1 MSINIRKRNG
11 SLEPLNIDNIN
22 KQAIPACEGLN
33 GISYENLLLDANIMF
48 VDGMSSSDVQ
58 EALIKT
64 CKNKIDIDV
73 PNWTFAGARLTLYDL
88 YHNMKRFYNVSE
100 QRGQVY
106 DAITLAKYLD
116 MNKDNLAY
124 SVIVGHVDYVAVDV
138 EELNAYIAPDRDK
151 QFNLIGIETLIE
163 RYLLRKNNIVSELP
177 QHLFMSLAIFLSK
190 YEVNPTE
197 TAKEF
202 YDVLSKF
209 EVMMATPTLSNGR
222 RKGKSCFSCF
232 VGHTPDTIE
241 GIFAT
246 YAEQALYSK
255 FGGGIGWSWS
265 AVRALGGIIQDK
277 PGASGGKIPW
287 LKIEND
293 VALAVNQLGVRAGA
307 INCYIE
313 TWDLDVFDFLD
324 LKKTSGEDRRRAH
337 DLFISLSVNSLFI
350 ERCKQD
356 ANWTL
361 FDPYDC
367 KDLTEIHGEE
377 FRISYENYEKTLE
390 SNPEYF
396 TNPPKVIKAKQLM
409 RALMTRYFESGMP
422 FLFFKD
428 NVNSKHEHPDEGII
442 RSSNLCTEILQPTDE
457 DRTVTCNLAS
467 INLAVVN
474 TREHAAKVVP
484 IAMRMLD
491 NVIDVSSYPTE
502 KARKTHHHTRS
513 IGLGTMGEGEWIA
526 TSKVMYGS
534 HTHKEMAY
542 ELYDAIYYY
551 AAEASRA
558 LAVEKG
564 PWKPGKDF
572 RNAYWGAIAPTSS
585 ISILVGTTASHEPVF
600 KRKFQEENMMGVCPV
615 VAPKLSPENYEYYV
629 SAYDVNQFD
638 MIDLT
643 AIRQQALNRYGGGQ
657 SISHN
662 IYVIPEKTEMK
673 NIYDLIL
680 YAHDSGLMTT
690 YYLRSKSQKEKVEKE
705 TKESMSSNIACSG
718 CE

>member
-1 MSINIRKRNG
+1 M
-11 SLEPLNIDNIN
+11 
-22 KQAIPACEGLN
+22 
-33 GISYENLLLDANIMF
+33 
-48 VDGMSSSDVQ
+48 
-58 EALIKT
+58 
-64 CKNKIDIDV
+64 
-73 PNWTFAGARLTLYDL
+73 
-88 YHNMKRFYNVSE
+88 
-100 QRGQVY
+100 
-106 DAITLAKYLD
+106 
-116 MNKDNLAY
+116 
-124 SVIVGHVDYVAVDV
+124 
-138 EELNAYIAPDRDK
+138 
-151 QFNLIGIETLIE
+151 
-163 RYLLRKNNIVSELP
+163 
-177 QHLFMSLAIFLSK
+177 
-190 YEVNPTE
+190 
-197 TAKEF
+197 
-202 YDVLSKF
+202 
-209 EVMMATPTLSNGR
+209 
-222 RKGKSCFSCF
+222 
-232 VGHTPDTIE
+232 
-241 GIFAT
+241 
-246 YAEQALYSK
+246 
-255 FGGGIGWSWS
+255 
-265 AVRALGGIIQDK
+265 IQDK
-277 PGASGGKIPW
+277 PGASGGIVPW

-293 VALAVNQLGVRAGA
+293 IAIGVDQLSVRAGA
-307 INCYIE
+307 INCYLE
-313 TWDLDVFDFLD
+313 TWHMDIFDFLD

-350 ERCKQD
+350 ERCKND
-356 ANWTL
+356 ADWTL

-367 KDLTEIHGEE
+367 RDLTEIHGEE
-377 FRISYENYEKTLE
+377 FRVAYENYESTLKT
-390 SNPEYF
+390 NPEYF
-396 TNPPKVIKAKQLM
+396 TNPPKVIKAKHLM

-422 FLFFKD
+422 FLQFKD
-428 NVNSKHEHPDEGII
+428 NVNAKHEHQEEGII
-442 RSSNLCTEILQPTDE
+442 RTSNLCMEIQQPTDE

-474 TREHAAKVVP
+474 TSEHAAKVVP

-513 IGLGTMGEGEWIA
+513 VGLGTMGEGEWIA

-542 ELYDAIYYY
+542 ELYDAIYYF
-551 AAEASRA
+551 AAEASKA
-558 LAVEKG
+558 LAFEKG

-615 VAPKLSPENYEYYV
+615 VAPKLSAENYEYYV

-643 AIRQQALNRYGGGQ
+643 AIRQHALNRYGGGQ

-705 TKESMSSNIACSG
+705 SMSSNIACSG